1 MRKALVG
8 GACHGTL
15 PRSWWKHQ
23 RQSQHS
29 QVYSHEPGF
38 STLNGTDLNVLYK
51 PVVFSGFQLRFQQGS
66 RSKMGMPWFLGN
78 GFPGLATTVRT
89 MLGPSASPPDLCAD
103 DQLLGFTAEDVGTL
117 RRKPVEHLTTFGCCS
132 VRPIFYDLDPCGG
145 RNMDVFPP
153 PFVW

>member
-1 MRKALVG
+1 M
-8 GACHGTL
+8 

-23 RQSQHS
+23 VRDK
-29 QVYSHEPGF
+29 VTPK
-38 STLNGTDLNVLYK
+38 STHMDLGSAPSKTDLNVLYK
-51 PVVFSGFQLRFQQGS
+51 PVVTPVVFRVYVRFQGS